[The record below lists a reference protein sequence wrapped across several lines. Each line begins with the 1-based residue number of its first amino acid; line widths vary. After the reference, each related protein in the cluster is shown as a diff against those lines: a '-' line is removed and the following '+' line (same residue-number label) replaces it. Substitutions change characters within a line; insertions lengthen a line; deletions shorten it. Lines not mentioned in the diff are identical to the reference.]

1 MKWWPD
7 KKKDEAI
14 KPQDLQLGKAKKTLP
29 PFTTKYG
36 TWCRTRLLK
45 HNDILPLEYYEAFQ
59 QSDNI
64 TSNASK
70 WCVRKVE
77 LREKNGRSCKEYSNM
92 FTDLHFLE
100 AINHMSHYEAQ
111 AETLFRE
118 LVDKTAEE
126 IGDTHFRAFAECEG
140 IIFDQNNF
148 PHLRNTHSPV
158 PDLENYFS
166 NSSSSRF
173 FDDDLERAE
182 KNYQTAQ
189 ETHPQRLGNID
200 TPLQDLFNNQAYIGN
215 FERKL
220 DSFQGI
226 ETFNAPIKSFQR
238 LYKEMDSIINYP
250 AQYIVD
256 DILEKFNNT
265 KTYFQ
270 DLEESHP
277 LSNPAA
283 HSFLNYFEI
292 HIHLIY
298 AQGLFQELSSDTR
311 SGNITKRGV
320 SEKNSAMQNSLA
332 RIEELCEK
340 QPGFDQTD
348 IQKIKQLVLQGKT
361 PERPSEIEHVIT
373 RLEHVYDALTRNKAN
388 PYSQI
393 NDVFSLTELPQ
404 EKQQRLKEEEKI
416 RKEEAQ
422 KELNEVSEKV
432 SRENLSGFEKLIKH
446 LKP

>member
-1 MKWWPD
+1 MLV
-7 KKKDEAI
+7 I
-14 KPQDLQLGKAKKTLP
+14 L
-29 PFTTKYG
+29 
-36 TWCRTRLLK
+36 
-45 HNDILPLEYYEAFQ
+45 NILPLEYYEGFQ
-59 QSDNI
+59 QSNNV
-64 TSNASK
+64 TGNASK

-77 LREKNGRSCKEYSNM
+77 LREKDGRPYKEYSNM

-189 ETHPQRLGNID
+189 ETRPQRLGNID

-215 FERKL
+215 FEKTL
-220 DSFQGI
+220 GSFQDI
-226 ETFNAPIKSFQR
+226 ETFNAPIKSFQK
-238 LYKEMDSIINYP
+238 LYKGIGDIIAYP
-250 AQYIVD
+250 KQYIVD
-256 DILEKFNNT
+256 DILEKFYNT
-265 KTYFQ
+265 KAYIQ
-270 DLEESHP
+270 NLNEDHA

-292 HIHLIY
+292 HIHLVY
-298 AQGLFQELSSDTR
+298 AQALFEELSSDTR
-311 SGNITKRGV
+311 TGDTTQKYV
-320 SEKNSAMQNSLA
+320 SEKNVIIQNCLKEVEA
-332 RIEELCEK
+332 LCEK
-340 QPGFDQTD
+340 QPDFDQTD
-348 IQKIKQLVLQGKT
+348 IQKIKQLVLQGKA
-361 PERPSEIEHVIT
+361 PERPSEIERVIT
-373 RLEHVYDALTRNKAN
+373 RLEQVYTALTENKQN

-404 EKQQRLKEEEKI
+404 EKQQRLKSDERM

-422 KELNEVSEKV
+422 KELNEASVKISEK
-432 SRENLSGFEKLIKH
+432 NISGFEKFIRH